1 MRRSGLTT
9 ARADDPS
16 DRRSTDDTPLES
28 CVIPDP
34 DRFILK
40 WTPSAAARQT
50 WGTSARKGPMPP
62 RVNPTLRQRRVGAEL
77 RKMREAAGLSTLTL
91 SRALGIDRTQVS
103 QIEAAK
109 VGVSPERLRSFAAA
123 CKCMNEPLVDALET
137 MIQDRSKGWWE
148 EYRGTIPD
156 GFLEVSELEKSADSL
171 MLWVLTHMPGPCQ
184 TISYASSM
192 FGRSIPPIPRHELE
206 ARTAFRMQRKA
217 DLRRDQKQM
226 TFFIYE
232 SALWTRFGG
241 VEILREQLAS
251 LLEDSGQSWMTIRV
265 VPFGIDTFPGAI
277 ENLTY
282 AFGKV
287 PELDTVE
294 IESSRG
300 PVYMDAVNELTS
312 YRSIFARTESMAL
325 SEGKSRSLI
334 RKIAQSL

>member
-1 MRRSGLTT
+1 
-9 ARADDPS
+9 
-16 DRRSTDDTPLES
+16 
-28 CVIPDP
+28 
-34 DRFILK
+34 
-40 WTPSAAARQT
+40 
-50 WGTSARKGPMPP
+50 
-62 RVNPTLRQRRVGAEL
+62 
-77 RKMREAAGLSTLTL
+77 MREAAGLSTNTL
-91 SRALGIDRTQVS
+91 SRDLGIDRTQVS

-123 CKCMNEPLVDALET
+123 CKCMNEPLIEALGS
-137 MIQDRSKGWWE
+137 MVQDRSKGWWE

-156 GFLEVSELEKSADSL
+156 GFLEVAELEKSADSL

-206 ARTAFRMQRKA
+206 ARTAFRMHRKA
-217 DLRRDQKQM
+217 DLRRDQKPM

-251 LLEDSGQSWMTIRV
+251 LLEDSEQGWMTVRV
-265 VPFGIDTFPGAI
+265 VPFDVDTFPGAV

-287 PELDTVE
+287 SELDTVE

-325 SEGKSRSLI
+325 SESKSRSLI
-334 RKIAQSL
+334 RKIEQSL

>member
-1 MRRSGLTT
+1 
-9 ARADDPS
+9 
-16 DRRSTDDTPLES
+16 
-28 CVIPDP
+28 
-34 DRFILK
+34 
-40 WTPSAAARQT
+40 
-50 WGTSARKGPMPP
+50 MPP
-62 RVNPTLRQRRVGAEL
+62 RLNPTLRQRRIGTEL
-77 RKMREAAGLSTLTL
+77 RKMREAAGLSIATL

-123 CKCMNEPLVDALET
+123 CKCMNEPLIDALEA
-137 MIQDRSKGWWE
+137 MVQDRSKGWWT
-148 EYRGTIPD
+148 EYRGTLPE
-156 GFLEVSELEKSADSL
+156 GFLEVAELEKSADSL

-184 TISYASSM
+184 TISYASST
-192 FGRSIPPIPRHELE
+192 FGRLVPPLPRHELE
-206 ARTAFRMQRKA
+206 ARTAFRMHRKT
-217 DLRRDQKQM
+217 DLRRDQKPM

-232 SALWTRFGG
+232 SVLWTRFGG
-241 VEILREQLAS
+241 TEILREQLVS
-251 LLEDSGQSWMTIRV
+251 LLEDSEHPWMTIRV
-265 VPFGIDTFPGAI
+265 VPFDIDTFPGAV

-325 SEGKSRSLI
+325 SESKSRSLI